1 MENIIKCPQCSKSIN
16 VSEILFQQIQEQL
29 NKEYQSKSAQKDKEL
44 QEKLKLL
51 QQEKDKL
58 AKEKEDLQGEVEA
71 AVKIKLTAEKTKL
84 EKIIKDQMKE
94 ETSEQIKNLQGEL
107 TEKSQQIKELNQ
119 TKIEIEKLKREKDEL
134 KDQIS
139 LEKEKEF
146 SEKLKVE
153 KLKIKKL
160 VDEENTFK
168 IKELEKQL
176 EDQKKLAEEMKR
188 KADQGSMQL
197 QGEVQELALEEQLKV
212 LFPFDL
218 IAPVSKGI
226 RGADVIQTVRNKVGL
241 NCGTILYESKRTKAF
256 SSEWIQKLKVDA
268 VAEKAD
274 ISIIVTEAL
283 PEGIDRI
290 GQIEGVWVFS
300 FTDFKG
306 LVMVLR
312 DSVIRI
318 NESLTSQS
326 NKGEKM
332 EMLYNYLISNEFR
345 LQMDAIVEGFR
356 GLQESYVQEKRA
368 MGRIWKEREKQLEKE
383 FLNTN
388 HFIGSVKG
396 IAGSWM
402 ATK

>member
-1 MENIIKCPQCSKSIN
+1 
-16 VSEILFQQIQEQL
+16 
-29 NKEYQSKSAQKDKEL
+29 
-44 QEKLKLL
+44 
-51 QQEKDKL
+51 
-58 AKEKEDLQGEVEA
+58 
-71 AVKIKLTAEKTKL
+71 
-84 EKIIKDQMKE
+84 
-94 ETSEQIKNLQGEL
+94 
-107 TEKSQQIKELNQ
+107 
-119 TKIEIEKLKREKDEL
+119 
-134 KDQIS
+134 
-139 LEKEKEF
+139 
-146 SEKLKVE
+146 
-153 KLKIKKL
+153 
-160 VDEENTFK
+160 
-168 IKELEKQL
+168 
-176 EDQKKLAEEMKR
+176 MKR

-197 QGEVQELALEEQLKV
+197 QGEVQELALEEQLKA

-326 NKGEKM
+326 
-332 EMLYNYLISNEFR
+332 
-345 LQMDAIVEGFR
+345 
-356 GLQESYVQEKRA
+356 KR
-368 MGRIWKEREKQLEKE
+368 
-383 FLNTN
+383 
-388 HFIGSVKG
+388 
-396 IAGSWM
+396 
-402 ATK
+402 